1 MSVYRHE
8 LLCMNYLYYQCI
20 ICIKKGEIHQIS
32 RMRYLT
38 PLSIIFRL
46 YSSGKFYWWNILG
59 GNIDLPEVT
68 ANFITELLEV
78 TANFITELPE
88 VTDKLITELPEV
100 TDELYHR
107 TTGSHSKLYHR
118 TTGSHRQALSRNYQ
132 KSPTKFITDIPEV
145 TGKPY
150 HEHTEN
156 SWQIYNELYLL
167 HLVTGGNINPQSRIS
182 YMYVDNPWLVLWSLL
197 YHICLRRKKDSTY
210 FLVDKLCQHPEHAYT
225 VYFPN
230 QKMSM

>member
-1 MSVYRHE
+1 MEYTRGKHWPAGSHRK
-8 LLCMNYLYYQCI
+8 LY
-20 ICIKKGEIHQIS
+20 H
-32 RMRYLT
+32 T
-38 PLSIIFRL
+38 
-46 YSSGKFYWWNILG
+46 
-59 GNIDLPEVT
+59 VT
-68 ANFITELLEV
+68 GSHR
-78 TANFITELPE
+78 
-88 VTDKLITELPEV
+88 K
-100 TDELYHR
+100 LYHR
-107 TTGSHSKLYHR
+107 TTGSHRQTYHGTTGSHRR
-118 TTGSHRQALSRNYQ
+118 TLSPNYWKSQQTLSPNYGSHRQALSRNYQ

-197 YHICLRRKKDSTY
+197 YHICLRRKNDSTY
-210 FLVDKLCQHPEHAYT
+210 LLVDKLCQHPEHAYT